1 MLGQKIRNFFV
12 RIEDNTISFI
22 FMTFKDT
29 QKMMNLLS
37 KEFQSGLD
45 VLNFIFPR
53 LPRNILPKTEREVI
67 TLQIKS
73 VMRELIYDH
82 LNDIDYDNPRDFIDV
97 YLKQIREVGGSFEIE
112 QLVIICLD
120 LFAAGAETTR

>member
-1 MLGQKIRNFFV
+1 V
-12 RIEDNTISFI
+12 RIKENTISFI

-53 LPRNILPKTEREVI
+53 LPRNILPKTEREEI

-97 YLKQIREVGGSFEIE
+97 YLKQIRDVGESFEIE